1 MNDLDRL
8 SYECVIC
15 QIHVNRLE
23 LAINRTQHLYPFN
36 ANILEKVSE
45 EELGFLEIFST
56 RFSKLQDALGEK
68 VFSLLLKCLGEDVE
82 RKSFIDK
89 LNKLEKLEHNVFKQK
104 IVNQYQQQSNAYY
117 ATARIWDDGIIDPL
131 NTRMVIASGLSICAN
146 TAIKETNF
154 GIFRI

>member
-1 MNDLDRL
+1 MNDFDRL
-8 SYECVIC
+8 TYECGIC

-68 VFSLLLKCLGEDVE
+68 VFSLLLKCLGEDIE

-89 LNKLEKLEHNVFKQK
+89 LNKLEKLELIPSAEWWKNLRELRNILTHEYPDDPDFIAATLNEAILETKKLIEFWQK
-104 IVNQYQQQSNAYY
+104 LEKYIL
-117 ATARIWDDGIIDPL
+117 L
-131 NTRMVIASGLSICAN
+131 N
-146 TAIKETNF
+146 IKS
-154 GIFRI
+154 